1 MVEVT
6 VRTRILTLPELPKKR
21 LERLNLIHD
30 LHCAGMNDRE
40 IADHL
45 NGLGLETPRGGSY
58 SAKLVWVTLK
68 KFKDRLERLEDTT
81 LTVNRVYPAKQERDF
96 SLDGG
101 QIEGLSLSK

>member
-1 MVEVT
+1 MVDVT
-6 VRTRILTLPELPKKR
+6 VRTRTLTLPELSKKR

-30 LHCAGMNDRE
+30 RHCAGMSDRE

-58 SAKLVWVTLK
+58 SAKLVWATLK

-81 LTVNRVYPAKQERDF
+81 LTVDRIYPAKKERVF
-96 SLDGG
+96 PAIASSYLIG
-101 QIEGLSLSK
+101 